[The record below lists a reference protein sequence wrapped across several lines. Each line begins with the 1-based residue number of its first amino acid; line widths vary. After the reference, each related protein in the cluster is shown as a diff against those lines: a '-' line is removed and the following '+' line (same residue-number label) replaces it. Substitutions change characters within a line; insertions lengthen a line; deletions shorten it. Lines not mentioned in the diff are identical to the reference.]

1 MDNKPKRGN
10 AGFTMLEVLVVAGI
24 IVVLAGLI
32 VGLAGVTGDKK
43 KVTRAR
49 GEIAR
54 IALLIDTYKSKKGV
68 HPPDNRNNPGTNSLF
83 YELAG
88 AKVNSSG
95 DYETPFTNVT
105 VSPTALQNAFG
116 VGGILN
122 SDRTGNAEDAATVL
136 RLLTEVK
143 SGKKTNVIGNWKD

>member
-1 MDNKPKRGN
+1 M
-10 AGFTMLEVLVVAGI
+10 
-24 IVVLAGLI
+24 
-32 VGLAGVTGDKK
+32 
-43 KVTRAR
+43 
-49 GEIAR
+49 
-54 IALLIDTYKSKKGV
+54 LIDTYKSKKGV

-143 SGKKTNVIGNWKD
+143 PDQTNIISVNGASVVVLSVPIEGPDGRKVNPLFYLAGTNAVHNPGQFDLWAEFKSGKKTNVIGNWKD